1 MRSFTHRRARQTHLT
16 SHLDSYN
23 DVKAASLSNLQ
34 FRSSAEVNIGGLFF
48 SCEAPRFDA
57 MIDN

>member
-1 MRSFTHRRARQTHLT
+1 MRLT

-23 DVKAASLSNLQ
+23 DVKATSLSNLQ